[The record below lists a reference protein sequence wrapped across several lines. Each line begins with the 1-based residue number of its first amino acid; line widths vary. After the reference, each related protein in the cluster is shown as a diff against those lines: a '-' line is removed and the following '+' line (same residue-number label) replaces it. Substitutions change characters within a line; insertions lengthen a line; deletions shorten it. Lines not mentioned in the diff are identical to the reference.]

1 MQYVGFRTMTEDRTL
16 NTITLQDIMS
26 QTNGRLKYC
35 LLITYATLIFAIIVT
50 DQMIF
55 NRHF

>member
-1 MQYVGFRTMTEDRTL
+1 MTEDRTL
-16 NTITLQDIMS
+16 NTITLQDMS

-50 DQMIF
+50 DHLIF
-55 NRHF
+55 KFLLKFFYVKNF